1 MRRSLIALS
10 LVAVVACT
18 DDGPSGPGIEGD
30 SHVETYVLSA
40 QPPPKLDVLFVVDDT
55 TAMASHQAALEA
67 LPAQVDALLA
77 SEAGNLASYHLGVV
91 TTEAAG
97 GGTLRTSTAVT
108 DAFIVHDN
116 TFDTPEHNYQGA
128 LADAFASLLPGTAA
142 STASNQ
148 PLETTKLAL
157 ASGANP
163 GFVRDDALLGLVTIT
178 ASDDASQGGAEEYA
192 DELKAKKT
200 DPANVVAIGVYPP
213 GAARLDAF
221 HAQFPNRSEVRS
233 IDDADYGDA
242 LALFT
247 QLYRTILGYSCVQG
261 PADLDPVTAGP
272 QYDCSFVAIVD
283 GVEQRLP
290 QCSGEVTEPCWEF
303 VEADPQICTDA
314 EARMH
319 LQTRG
324 FTASTSSFGDPYHP
338 DVRGQCIVS
347 D

>member
-10 LVAVVACT
+10 WVAVVACT

-30 SHVETYVLSA
+30 SHVETYVLPALSS
-40 QPPPKLDVLFVVDDT
+40 PKLDVLFVVDDT
-55 TAMASHQAALEA
+55 TAMASHQTALAA
-67 LPAQVDALLA
+67 LPAQLEAILA
-77 SEAGNLASYHLGVV
+77 SESGNVASYHLGVV
-91 TTEAAG
+91 TTDAAG
-97 GGTLRTSTAVT
+97 GGALRTSSAVT

-116 TFDTPEHNYQGA
+116 TFDSPEHNYQGS
-128 LADAFASLLPGTAA
+128 LADAFASLLPGSAA

-163 GFVRDDALLGLVTIT
+163 GFVRDDAFLGLVTIT
-178 ASDDASQGGAEEYA
+178 ASDDASQAAAEQYA
-192 DELKAKKT
+192 ADLKAMET
-200 DPANVVAIGVYPP
+200 DPANVVAIGIYPP
-213 GAARLDAF
+213 GAPRLDAF
-221 HAQFPNRSEVRS
+221 HGQFPNRSEVRS

-247 QLYRTILGYSCVQG
+247 QLYRRTLGYSCTRG
-261 PADLDPVTAGP
+261 PSDLDPVTAGP
-272 QYDCSFVAIVD
+272 QYDCSFVAIVE

-290 QCSGEVTEPCWEF
+290 QCSAEITEPCWEF
-303 VEADPQICTDA
+303 VGADPQICIDPD
-314 EARMH
+314 ARMH

-324 FTASTSSFGDPYHP
+324 FTPSTSPYGDPYHP
-338 DVRGQCIVS
+338 EVRGQCIVS